1 MKPSTRNNALIVQS
15 GGCTP
20 VMNRSLVGAVSE
32 VASHQALR
40 EVYGAMNGFAGV
52 LEGQFLHLG
61 KQSRSIWEAIGRTPG
76 AVLGSSRK
84 RPDPNE
90 LSQILEVLERNHIHH
105 VYVIGG
111 NDSADTAHRLAAQ
124 ARQHG
129 QDLRIIL
136 IPKTIDNDLPCTD
149 HSPGYGSAA
158 RFVALATMG
167 AGRDAEGMSQ
177 DAPITVVEVMGRN
190 AGWLTSAS
198 ALGKREE
205 RDAPHVI
212 CHPEYSIDE
221 VELLDQIEDAYR
233 RWGFVVAIVSENAKT
248 SKEPLGEGHAAF
260 YTDSFGHEY
269 FEGPARYLAKHVG
282 DMLGVRARFEK
293 PGTIQRSLVSCLSD
307 TDLHE
312 AFLVGKAAVRYALE
326 GHTDRMVT
334 LIREPGEEYHCTTGL
349 TPLEEVAGQEKLLPK
364 KYVDIRNGLPTEAF
378 IDYARPLIGTALPTF
393 ARLETGHYDQ

>member
-1 MKPSTRNNALIVQS
+1 
-15 GGCTP
+15 
-20 VMNRSLVGAVSE
+20 MNQSLVGAVSE
-32 VASHQALR
+32 ILSHQTFGQ
-40 EVYGAMNGFAGV
+40 VYGAVHGFAGI
-52 LEGQFLHLG
+52 LQERFLDLG
-61 KQSRSIWEAIGRTPG
+61 KQSPDIWKEIGNTPG
-76 AVLGSSRK
+76 AVLGSSRHK
-84 RPDPNE
+84 PSSEE
-90 LSQILEVLERNHIHH
+90 LSHTLKILDKHRINHLF
-105 VYVIGG
+105 VIGG
-111 NDSADTAHRLAAQ
+111 NDSADTAHRLAVQ
-124 ARQHG
+124 AREAG
-129 QDLRIIL
+129 QELAVIL
-136 IPKTIDNDLPCTD
+136 IPKTIDNDLPSTD
-149 HSPGYGSAA
+149 HSPGYGSTA

-233 RWGFVVAIVSENAKT
+233 RWGFVVVVMSENAKT
-248 SKEPLGEGHAAF
+248 SKGPLGEGHAAF

-293 PGTIQRSLVSCLSD
+293 PGTIQRSLVTCLSD

-312 AFLVGKAAVRYALE
+312 AFLVGKAAVRYSFE

-334 LIREPGEEYHCTTGL
+334 LIREPGEGYQCTTGL
-349 TPLEEVAGQEKLLPK
+349 VPLEEVAGQEKLLPK

-378 IDYARPLIGTALPTF
+378 IDYARPLIGTELPTF
-393 ARLETGHYDQ
+393 ARLETGYCYD